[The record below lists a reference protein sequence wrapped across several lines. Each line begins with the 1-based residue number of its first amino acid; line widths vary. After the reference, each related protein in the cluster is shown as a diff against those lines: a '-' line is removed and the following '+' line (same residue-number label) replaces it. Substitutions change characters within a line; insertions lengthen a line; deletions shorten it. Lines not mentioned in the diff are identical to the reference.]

1 MDAGPEQEVLTPVL
15 RRQDL
20 LGLAICDFEVRGD
33 RQDALHELF
42 DVHLRQSAGCPGPT
56 APLGEPLVSR
66 LSTD

>member
-20 LGLAICDFEVRGD
+20 LGLAICDFEVRED
-33 RQDALHELF
+33 RQNILHELF
-42 DVHLRQSAGCPGPT
+42 EVHLRQSAGCSRTT